1 MEIGEHRTVAGKA
14 VEVWRRETLRAEN
27 ADVAVALVVGENHD
41 DIREALGAAGDEGEA
56 REQGGE
62 GEAG

>member
-1 MEIGEHRTVAGKA
+1 
-14 VEVWRRETLRAEN
+14 
-27 ADVAVALVVGENHD
+27 LVVGENHD